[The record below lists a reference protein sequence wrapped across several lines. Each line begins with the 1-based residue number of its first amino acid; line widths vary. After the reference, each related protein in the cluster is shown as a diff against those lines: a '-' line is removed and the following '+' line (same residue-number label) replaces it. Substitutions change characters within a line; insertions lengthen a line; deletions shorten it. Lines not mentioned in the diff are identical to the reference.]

1 MHKKHI
7 CHRDLKTEN
16 ILFCPETKKLKIID
30 FGICKQMTI
39 RQEKSEMLTPTGTLI
54 YKAPEMFEGGGY
66 DEKIDLWALGVIMY
80 ELVTG
85 RNPFLSEYMTDTIK
99 NIQTMEVDFK

>member
-1 MHKKHI
+1 
-7 CHRDLKTEN
+7 
-16 ILFCPETKKLKIID
+16 
-30 FGICKQMTI
+30 
-39 RQEKSEMLTPTGTLI
+39 MLTPTGTLI

-85 RNPFLSEYMTDTIK
+85 RNPFLSEYMADTIK
-99 NIQTMEVDFK
+99 NIQTLDVDFKEEVWGDYSKICIDLIAHLLKRDKKERLSAE